1 MGTVL
6 RSKYRLDRILGVGGM
21 AAVYQATH
29 RNGAELA
36 IKVLHEH
43 LSSDAH
49 VREWF
54 LREGSAANSV
64 RHPGVVAVLDD
75 DVAEDGTAFL
85 VMELLRGAD
94 AEALRQTSGGQLS
107 TSAVLSI
114 ADQLLEVLV
123 VAHGEGIVHR
133 DIKPA
138 NLFVTTEGRLKVLD
152 FGVAWTRSTAEEVVA
167 GDCVLGTPAFMPP
180 EQALGAAHGIERR
193 SDVWSAAAALFM
205 LLGGQTVHEAQS
217 AQQMLARAA
226 TVRARSLHAVMP
238 TAPEGLVDAIDRALA
253 FDQAARPDAA
263 AFRELLRGES
273 LRMLDQP
280 PSRRTLEALVR
291 AVCPTT
297 GAEQFAPAA
306 QPGVSGCRPAQGRVS
321 TSWLLAHGGWR

>member
-1 MGTVL
+1 VL

-85 VMELLRGAD
+85 VMELLRGTD
-94 AEALRQTSGGQLS
+94 AEVLRQTSGGKLS

-114 ADQLLEVLV
+114 ADQLLDVLV
-123 VAHGEGIVHR
+123 VAHEQGVVHR

-138 NLFVTTEGRLKVLD
+138 NLFVMTEGQLKVLD
-152 FGVAWTRSTAEEVVA
+152 FGVAWTSSSAEEVVA

-180 EQALGAAHGIERR
+180 EQALAAARGIDLS

-205 LLGGQTVHEAQS
+205 LLGGQTVHEAHS
-217 AQQMLARAA
+217 AQQMLAKAA
-226 TVRARSLHAVMP
+226 TVRARSLHAVVP
-238 TAPEGLVDAIDRALA
+238 GAPDGLIDAIDRALA
-253 FDQAARPDAA
+253 FDPTARPDAA
-263 AFRELLRGES
+263 TLRELLQGVS
-273 LRMLDQP
+273 QRMLGQP

-291 AVCPTT
+291 
-297 GAEQFAPAA
+297 GACSARGEEELDPPA
-306 QPGVSGCRPAQGRVS
+306 QPGVSGCRPAQARLS
-321 TSWLLAHGGWR
+321 TPWLLAHEGWR

>member
-1 MGTVL
+1 VGTVL
-6 RSKYRLDRILGVGGM
+6 RSRYRLDRLLGVGGM
-21 AAVYQATH
+21 AAVYHATH

-43 LSSDAH
+43 LSSDAQ
-49 VREWF
+49 VRERF
-54 LREGSAANSV
+54 LKEGLAANSV
-64 RHPGVVAVLDD
+64 RHPGAVAVLDD

-94 AEALRQTSGGQLS
+94 AEALRLTSGGKLP

-114 ADQLLEVLV
+114 ADQLLDVLV
-123 VAHGEGIVHR
+123 AAQGEGIVHR

-138 NLFVTTEGRLKVLD
+138 NLFVTTEGQLRVLD
-152 FGVAWTRSTAEEVVA
+152 FGVAWTRDAAEDVVA

-180 EQALGAAHGIERR
+180 EQALGAARGIDPR

-217 AQQMLARAA
+217 AQQMLAKAA
-226 TVRARSLHAVMP
+226 TVRARSLHAVVP
-238 TAPEGLVDAIDRALA
+238 GAPQGLVDAIDRALA
-253 FDQAARPDAA
+253 FDPTARPDAA
-263 AFRELLRGES
+263 TFRELLQDVS
-273 LRMLDQP
+273 QRMLGQP

-291 AVCPTT
+291 
-297 GAEQFAPAA
+297 GACSGRGEDEGEPAA
-306 QPGVSGCRPAQGRVS
+306 QPGVSGCRPAQRRLS
-321 TSWLLAHGGWR
+321 TPWLLAHEGWR